1 MTGGATLSVAAAI
14 KEIAHTVVGGGIAL
28 VVFAILFVP
37 LERVFRARPRVER
50 RPELLLDILFYFFQY
65 AIWAGG
71 VSWLLMSLE
80 VLVEPVLAPRRGLID
95 ALPWAA
101 KFVIAWF
108 AGDLLLYWG
117 HRLQHRVPLLWR
129 FHRVHH
135 TAEEVDWL
143 ASFREH
149 PVDGLYT
156 RLLANLPTILIGFSL
171 AEIAGLLTLRG
182 LWASFIH
189 ANVRLSVGPLKYLF
203 GAPQLH
209 RWHHE
214 ITSGGRYNFANLMP
228 LMDVIFGTYHDPGHP
243 PRRFGVE
250 GWSRRGYWAHI
261 LGPFKPE
268 PRSVDVDTVLIE
280 DRVAANANVA
290 RVADADDGATGRP
303 RLRAGHAGLG

>member
-1 MTGGATLSVAAAI
+1 MTGGATLSAVAAI
-14 KEIAHTVVGGGIAL
+14 KEIAHTVIGAGMAL
-28 VVFAILFVP
+28 VVFAIIFVP
-37 LERVFRARPRVER
+37 LERVFRARPRAGR
-50 RPELLLDILFYFFQY
+50 RPELLLDLLFYFFQY

-80 VLVEPVLAPRRGLID
+80 VLAAPVLEPHRGFLR
-95 ALPWAA
+95 ALPWAG
-101 KFVIAWF
+101 KFVFAWF

-117 HRLQHRVPLLWR
+117 HRLQHSVPLLWR

-149 PVDGLYT
+149 PVDGLTT

-171 AEIAGLLTLRG
+171 LEIAGLMTLRG

-209 RWHHE
+209 RSHHE
-214 ITSGGRYNFANLMP
+214 IANGGRHNFANLMP
-228 LMDVIFGTYHDPGHP
+228 LMDVIFGTYHEPDHP
-243 PRRFGVE
+243 PRRFGVK
-250 GWSRRGYWAHI
+250 GWSRRGYWAHL

-268 PRSVDVDTVLIE
+268 KQAAGS
-280 DRVAANANVA
+280 RV
-290 RVADADDGATGRP
+290 
-303 RLRAGHAGLG
+303 

>member
-1 MTGGATLSVAAAI
+1 M
-14 KEIAHTVVGGGIAL
+14 
-28 VVFAILFVP
+28 VFAILFVP
-37 LERVFRARPRVER
+37 LERVFRARPRVGR

-65 AIWAGG
+65 AIWAGA

-108 AGDLLLYWG
+108 AGDLVLYWG

-171 AEIAGLLTLRG
+171 AEIAGLMTLRG

-189 ANVRLSVGPLKYLF
+189 ANVRLAHRSAQVPVRRAAAPSLAPRDRERGPL
-203 GAPQLH
+203 QL
-209 RWHHE
+209 RQPDAAD
-214 ITSGGRYNFANLMP
+214 GR
-228 LMDVIFGTYHDPGHP
+228 H
-243 PRRFGVE
+243 
-250 GWSRRGYWAHI
+250 
-261 LGPFKPE
+261 
-268 PRSVDVDTVLIE
+268 
-280 DRVAANANVA
+280 
-290 RVADADDGATGRP
+290 
-303 RLRAGHAGLG
+303 LRHVP